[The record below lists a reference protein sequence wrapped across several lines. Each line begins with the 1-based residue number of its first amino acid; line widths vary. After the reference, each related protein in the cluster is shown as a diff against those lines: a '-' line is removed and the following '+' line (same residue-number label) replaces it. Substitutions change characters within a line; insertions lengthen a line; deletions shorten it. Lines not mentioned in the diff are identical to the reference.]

1 MGKHIVLGVTGG
13 IAAYKSVLLVSL
25 LYKAGYD
32 VTVVMTKGA
41 TAFVT
46 PLTFQTMSR
55 NRVYVDTFDEPNP
68 ARIAHIDVADRAD
81 LVVVAPATAN
91 IIGKLAS
98 GIADDMLSTVLLATT
113 APVMLAP
120 AMNVHMIEHPAV
132 KKNME
137 TLAAWGY
144 YFLEPG
150 SGLLACGY
158 TGRGRMSE
166 PEEIAQAIAAF
177 FNGSLA
183 LTAPNPDPLLH
194 RRLSERSRVSSSE
207 ESTSSVK
214 RFDSHHVPDEA
225 NDVNREDLDIH
236 SQLDARLDAPDD
248 RHLLSGK
255 TVLVTAGP
263 TREPIDPVRFI
274 TNRSS
279 GKMGYALARAA
290 RALGAERVILLS
302 GPVESPAPEGVE
314 IIRVERAE
322 EMFQHVQRVFSE
334 VDWLIAAAAVSDF
347 QMRTVASHK
356 LKKTTFGETITLEL
370 VRTPDILAWAGHNRR
385 SEQLIVGFAAETE
398 NLSTY
403 ARKKLIEKHADI
415 IVANDVSL
423 KDRGFDQE
431 QNAVTVFYRDG
442 KVEDYALTEKSV
454 LAQQLLRAF
463 YTWQLHH
470 V

>member
-13 IAAYKSVLLVSL
+13 IAAYKSVMLVSL

-68 ARIAHIDVADRAD
+68 SRIAHIEVADRAD

-98 GIADDMLSTVLLATT
+98 GIADDMLSTILLATT
-113 APVMLAP
+113 APVMFAP

-132 KKNME
+132 KKNMK

-158 TGRGRMSE
+158 TGKGRMIE
-166 PEEIAQAIAAF
+166 PEEIVQAVEAYF
-177 FNGSLA
+177 KGVLA
-183 LTAPNPDPLLH
+183 LTSPNPDPALH
-194 RRLSERSRVSSSE
+194 VRLEEQSYSTKERAVGTTAPSSDVPIE
-207 ESTSSVK
+207 
-214 RFDSHHVPDEA
+214 RHVL
-225 NDVNREDLDIH
+225 N
-236 SQLDARLDAPDD
+236 
-248 RHLLSGK
+248 GK

-290 RALGAERVILLS
+290 RALGAYRVILLS
-302 GPVESPAPEGVE
+302 GPVDLPAPEGVE
-314 IIRVERAE
+314 VIRVERAE
-322 EMFQHVQRVFSE
+322 EMLEHVQHVFPE

-347 QMRTVASHK
+347 QMRTIAPHK
-356 LKKTTFGETITLEL
+356 LKKTSLGETMTLEL
-370 VRTPDILAWAGHNRR
+370 VRTPDILAWAGDHRR
-385 SEQLIVGFAAETE
+385 PEQLIVGFAAETE
-398 NLSTY
+398 NLSSY
-403 ARKKLIEKHADI
+403 AQKKLVEKHVDI
-415 IVANDVSL
+415 IVANDVSQQ
-423 KDRGFDQE
+423 DRGFDSE
-431 QNAVTVFYRDG
+431 RNAVTVFYRDG
-442 KVEDYALTEKSV
+442 KVEDYVLVEKSV
-454 LAQQLLRAF
+454 LAEQLLRAF
-463 YTWQLHH
+463 YNWQLHQ